1 MLFNV
6 HKVFLKYR
14 IRNGEVMRV
23 KRIMCMMLVVLLFV
37 LSFPMTTEAATKGW
51 SLRYVKG
58 APQSEQIL
66 GWSRS
71 VTTTENTTTFVVS
84 KVDNGAKVF
93 VYTSN
98 GISANYTNIGS
109 IAIKADIGKRIYA
122 SASYQDYGYANMN
135 TSRGSIIY

>member
-14 IRNGEVMRV
+14 IRKRDVMRI
-23 KRIMCMMLVVLLFV
+23 KRIMCMMLVVFLFV
-37 LSFPMTTEAATKGW
+37 LSLPMTTEAATKGW

-71 VTTTENTTTFVVS
+71 VTTTENTTSFIVS

-98 GISANYTNIGS
+98 GISANYTNN
-109 IAIKADIGKRIYA
+109 R
-122 SASYQDYGYANMN
+122 
-135 TSRGSIIY
+135 

>member
-1 MLFNV
+1 
-6 HKVFLKYR
+6 
-14 IRNGEVMRV
+14 
-23 KRIMCMMLVVLLFV
+23 MMLVIFLFV
-37 LSFPMTTEAATKGW
+37 LSLPMTTDAATKDW

-71 VTTTENTTTFVVS
+71 VTTTENTTSFIVS

-98 GISANYTNIGS
+98 GISANYTNIGN
-109 IAIKADIGKRIYA
+109 ITIKADIGKRIYA
-122 SASYQDYGYANMN
+122 IRFKKN
-135 TSRGSIIY
+135 